1 MSSQL
6 LWILVLV
13 PLYPLREVSQTVNA
27 RPWCCSGA
35 GGGCQ
40 SWDLA
45 WGQGLSW
52 GDMCSTGPLERKGW
66 GWTNRG
72 HGAAREG
79 NLT

>member
-13 PLYPLREVSQTVNA
+13 PPIPTQGGSQRVNA
-27 RPWCCSGA
+27 RPWYCSG

-52 GDMCSTGPLERKGW
+52 VDMCSTGPLERKGW
-66 GWTNRG
+66 GWTSRG